1 MRLMDLLESMGDR
14 LGILEKAKE
23 GTAHTASKLQTRSVT
38 LSELTS
44 EIRAK
49 EIRALADLP
58 AELAVPFEK
67 IMETAGIEPGPGG
80 WTIDRL
86 RTLLSTDEFKSLSR
100 EQAQA
105 RILQALS
112 AEKVTPEALVKDA
125 IARDR
130 AMDAFEKTAR
140 RKMEDR
146 LAAREHQIAETE
158 AKICDL
164 EKEKARLKELLA
176 TDQSKWREWRS
187 QKRGHERD
195 LAWSVGYL
203 IDQQVITTDDNDD

>member
-1 MRLMDLLESMGDR
+1 MRLMELLESLGDR
-14 LGILEKAKE
+14 LGILEKAGE
-23 GTAHTASKLQTRSVT
+23 NAAHTASKIQTRSVT
-38 LSELTS
+38 LAELTS

-49 EIRALADLP
+49 EIKALADLP
-58 AELAVPFEK
+58 AELSVPIEK

-86 RTLLSTDEFKSLSR
+86 RALLMTDEFKSLSR

-105 RILQALS
+105 RILGVLA
-112 AEKVTPEALVKDA
+112 AEKVSPEDLVKDA
-125 IARDR
+125 VGRDR

-146 LAAREHQIAETE
+146 LAAREHQIAEIE
-158 AKICDL
+158 AKIGDL
-164 EKEKARLKELLA
+164 EKEKARLRELVA
-176 TDQSKWREWRS
+176 ADQNKWREWRS
-187 QKRGHERD
+187 QKRGREKD

-203 IDQQVITTDDNDD
+203 IEQQVITTDDNDD